1 MNEIWKITTVNK
13 DYEVSNLGNI
23 RSNKRGGSRLLK
35 PFSRGSRQQDKDRKG
50 RYLSVR
56 LLSNGV
62 EQDYSVHRLVAL
74 AFIPN
79 PHNLPFV
86 NHINGIRDD
95 NRVEN
100 LEWCDASYNIWHSYN
115 ILGNTNGANIAVV
128 QYTKEGEYVREY
140 GSINEAYRITDID
153 TSTIAEV
160 CARKGYRK
168 TAGGFIWRYKGD
180 EDVAIEYAKT
190 SSVVQISK
198 YGEKVKTFTSVREA
212 AKEANTSEGG
222 ISGICM
228 KRARGYNYA
237 GGFIWRYE
245 EEYDEKE
252 FGYFVDKTFVQMT
265 LNNIFVAEYKGT
277 HELVDNGGFE
287 LIKVIMCCRGK
298 RNSTNGFKWCIKE
311 EEVKTRESKREKPIV
326 QLDKQMNFIAEY
338 PSSVVASDK
347 VGTPSTNILR
357 CCKCGLHTSAAGY
370 RWMYKEDY
378 NKYKEEQ

>member
-23 RSNKRGGSRLLK
+23 RSNKRGVPRLLK
-35 PFSRGSRQQDKDRKG
+35 PFPRGSRQKNADNKG
-50 RYLSVR
+50 WYLAVR
-56 LLSNGV
+56 LLSNGA
-62 EQDYSVHRLVAL
+62 EHDYPIHRLVAL

-79 PHNLPFV
+79 PNNLPFV
-86 NHINGIRDD
+86 NHINGIKND

-153 TSTIAEV
+153 SSAIAEV
-160 CARKGYRK
+160 CRKDTVRK

-198 YGEKVKTFTSVREA
+198 YGEKIKTFSSVREA
-212 AKEANTSEGG
+212 AKAANTSEGG

-265 LNNIFVAEYKGT
+265 RNNIFVAEYKGT
-277 HELVDNGGFE
+277 HELVDKGGFE

-298 RNSTNGFKWCIKE
+298 RNSTDGFKWCIKE
-311 EEVKTRESKREKPIV
+311 EEVKTRESKREKPVI

-338 PSSVVASDK
+338 PSSVMASQKVNIPSSNIIRCCK
-347 VGTPSTNILR
+347 VGT
-357 CCKCGLHTSAAGY
+357 HTSAAGY

-378 NKYKEEQ
+378 NNLKEY